1 MPEELKIIEI
11 RYSENKI
18 NCSVFYKLDDSIYL
32 LMGRSQTIERIINM
46 PIDELKNI
54 IRIHPELPKRFKWM
68 IVDDTKENLLE
79 SDVFVYRVPMND
91 FYNIFKFD
99 NPTLCAGKSEPTEQ
113 TYEPALKEVTGH
125 DSESVESNS

>member
-1 MPEELKIIEI
+1 MAKLKIIEI

-18 NCSVFYKLDDSIYL
+18 ECSVFYKLDDSMYL

-68 IVDDTKENLLE
+68 IRDDTKENLLE
-79 SDVFVYRVPMND
+79 SDIFVYRVPMND
-91 FYNIFKFD
+91 FYNIFNFD
-99 NPTLCAGKSEPTEQ
+99 NPTLCTGKSESTEQ
-113 TYEPALKEVTGH
+113 TYESALKEVTGH
-125 DSESVESNS
+125 DSESAENNS